1 MVSTQVVNKWFL
13 APRPNAQAK
22 LRLFCF
28 PYAGGGSA
36 VYRGWADR
44 LPRDVEVCLAQLPGR
59 EARLRETALT
69 SLSQIVDELAQ
80 HIRPYL
86 DKPFVFFGHSMG
98 AMIAFELARRLRR
111 LYGVE
116 PKHLFISGRR
126 APQLPY
132 DEPTTYDLPDK
143 EFLAEVVR
151 LNGTP
156 REVLEHEELML
167 LMLPLLRADFTVCQ
181 TYRYVPEPPLS
192 HPVTVLGGLQD
203 HETDREKLE
212 GWREQTGAAFRLRML
227 PGDHFF
233 LKTAQAEIL
242 QIMEQ
247 TLTAERQRFF

>member
-1 MVSTQVVNKWFL
+1 MVSTTANNKWFL
-13 APRPNAQAK
+13 APRPNAQSR

-69 SLSQIVDELAQ
+69 SLSQIVDELAE
-80 HIRPYL
+80 HIKPYL
-86 DKPFVFFGHSMG
+86 DKPFAFFGHSMG
-98 AMIAFELARRLRR
+98 GMIAFELARRLRSSN
-111 LYGVE
+111 GVE
-116 PKHLFISGRR
+116 PEHLFISGRR

-132 DEPTTYDLPDK
+132 KEPPTYNLPDK
-143 EFLAEVVR
+143 EFLAELVR

-181 TYRYVPEPPLS
+181 TYRYAPGPPLG
-192 HPVTVLGGLQD
+192 HPITVFGGLQD
-203 HETDREKLE
+203 HETGREKLE
-212 GWREQTGAAFRLRML
+212 GWREQTRAAFRLWML

-233 LKTAQAEIL
+233 VKTAQAEIL
-242 QIMEQ
+242 QIMEP
-247 TLTAERQRFF
+247 TLNAQKQRFF